1 MFDTMQRGKHFCL
14 CFTLQGYEKDDLF
27 SEFEQK
33 MNLDIVYIDVK
44 ITRCVTD
51 GVDLG
56 SL

>member
-1 MFDTMQRGKHFCL
+1 MFDTMACMQHFCL

-33 MNLDIVYIDVK
+33 MNLDIVYDVK